1 MRLVSTSCSNTE
13 IVCALGCGGFLVGVD
28 SDSDYPQEIL
38 ASLPRVGRDLDID
51 IESVAAL
58 NPDLV
63 LASLTVPGHEKVVA
77 GLQSAGLDCLSPSPL
92 SLEDVYRDIR
102 DIAARLGVGERGEE
116 LIRDM
121 HQAIVRAAA
130 GAFSSKGQRIL
141 IQWWPKPVMAP
152 GERSWCHDLIEA
164 VGGSNAASGHDR
176 ACVEL
181 SDEDVAE
188 LNPDAIVISWCGV
201 EPIKYRPKV
210 LYENPAWGQL
220 KCIVERK
227 VFCIPECYLGR
238 PGPRLA
244 GGAQQ
249 LARVLSALRLWQ

>member
-13 IVCALGCGGFLVGVD
+13 IVCALGCGRFLVGVD
-28 SDSDYPQEIL
+28 DDSNYPQEIL

-51 IESVAAL
+51 IKSVAAL
-58 NPDLV
+58 KPDLV
-63 LASLTVPGHEKVVA
+63 LASMTVPGHEKVVA
-77 GLQSAGLDCLSPSPL
+77 GLQDAGLDCIFPSPL
-92 SLEDVYRDIR
+92 SLADVYRDVR
-102 DIAARLGVGERGEE
+102 DIAGRLGVEERGET
-116 LIRDM
+116 LVQDM
-121 HQAIVRAAA
+121 HQAIVNAAA
-130 GAFSSKGQRIL
+130 GAFSSRGQRIL
-141 IQWWPKPVMAP
+141 IQWWPKPIMAP
-152 GERSWCHDLIEA
+152 GARSWCQDLLEA
-164 VGGSNAASGHDR
+164 VGGDNAASGHDR

-181 SDEDVAE
+181 SDEDVLE

-210 LYENPAWGQL
+210 LYENPAWSQL
-220 KCIVERK
+220 KCIVERR

-249 LARVLSALRLWQ
+249 LARVLSGLHLWQ

>member
-13 IVCALGCGGFLVGVD
+13 IVCALGCGEFLVGVD

-38 ASLPRVGRDLDID
+38 APLPRVGRDLDLD
-51 IESVAAL
+51 IGAVSAL
-58 NPDLV
+58 RPDLV

-77 GLQSAGLDCLSPSPL
+77 DLQGAGLDCISPSPL
-92 SLEDVYRDIR
+92 SLEDLYRDIR
-102 DIAARLGVGERGEE
+102 DIAGRLGVEERGEK
-116 LIRDM
+116 LIEDM
-121 HQAIVRAAA
+121 HRTILRAAA
-130 GAFSSKGQRIL
+130 GAVSSQGQRVL

-152 GERSWCHDLIEA
+152 GARSWCQDLIEA
-164 VGGSNAASGHDR
+164 VGGSNAAGGHDR

-181 SDEDVAE
+181 SDEGVAE
-188 LNPDAIVISWCGV
+188 LDPDAMVISWCGV

-210 LYENPAWGQL
+210 LYENPAWSRL
-220 KCIVERK
+220 RCILERR

-249 LARVLSALRLWQ
+249 LARVLSALRPRQ